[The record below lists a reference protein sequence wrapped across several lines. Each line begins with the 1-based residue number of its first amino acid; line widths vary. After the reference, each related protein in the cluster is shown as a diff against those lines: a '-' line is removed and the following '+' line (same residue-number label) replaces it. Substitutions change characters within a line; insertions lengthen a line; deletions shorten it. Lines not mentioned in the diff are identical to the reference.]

1 MNRSVMTPER
11 YQQIDQIFQAALERE
26 PAKRASFLD
35 EACSGDETLR
45 QEVESLIT
53 SGHGGLSFI
62 DEPAFEMAARLL
74 ASDEPELAVGE
85 RIDRY
90 EVVSLLGSG
99 GMGEVYLAHDEKLD
113 RKIALKLLPSHF
125 TTNEERLRRFQ
136 QEARAASA
144 LNHPNIITIHEIGQ
158 VESRNFIATE
168 FVDGETLRQRM
179 RHGPLSLHE
188 SLDIAIQVCGALAA
202 AHKAGIVH
210 RDIKPENI
218 MLRHDGYV
226 KVLDFGLAKLTEQ
239 QEPATQTAATENVD
253 ISSGLVMG
261 TVRYMSPEQAGGRQ
275 VDPRSDIFSF
285 GVVLYEMI
293 AGRPPFEG
301 KNSNELI
308 STILKKEPS
317 PLSDLPEETQRLI
330 SRALRKRKE
339 DRYQTI
345 EDLLADLKSLKE
357 DTTVTNVGAQHQR
370 GRWTGSAFSTREVAA
385 ISTATT
391 IEYVISKI
399 KRHKTRTALGF
410 VTLVILLAGVAL
422 SYTYFFSRRSIIVQP
437 ARARDN
443 SIAVMPFA
451 NESGDPKVEY
461 LSDGVTGNL
470 IESLSKVPGLEV
482 KALSTVVRYKGANSD
497 ARRIGQELNVEAV
510 LFGHLIETGEDLTL
524 QVELVDSRNGNIL
537 WRQTYQKKVSG
548 LVVLQS
554 ELARDLVRKLSVPIT
569 DKTREKL
576 AKRDTEN
583 SDANRLYLRGVVL
596 ARKLTEQDIKKAIEL
611 FWQAIHKDPKYARA
625 YAAIASAHRSLT
637 LCCDGHPSELVQAKL
652 AAQKAVDLDA
662 ELAEGHSALAT
673 LIYSYDWNWAE
684 AEKEFLRALELDPNS
699 SMSHFS
705 YADFLGRMGRQKERN
720 EQGERARELEPFSP
734 FFNAFGAQKD
744 PEKAVERIRFA
755 IDLDPNFYF
764 SHSMAA
770 AIYSGSKMYAEA
782 IEEARLS
789 KKLSPDQTWS
799 DVILSNIFVNAGRPE
814 ESRAILDQLLLRSK
828 SRFVPPYHIAVVYN
842 NVGDKEGALYWLEKA
857 YAIRD
862 PKMTFLKT
870 MNWKNVENDPRF
882 QDILRRVGF

>member
-1 MNRSVMTPER
+1 MINGPESSIYKFDAFCVDSGKRLLLRDDEIIALTPKVFETLLYLVNHNGKVLEKDELMSAIWPDTIVEENNLNKNISVLRQVLGEKPGAHRFIVTVPGKGYKFVADVRTISVEKIPDTSDSKPRREGRSSKRSAFAAAGVIAALAIAVLAFGYSYFNNQR
-11 YQQIDQIFQAALERE
+11 QID
-26 PAKRASFLD
+26 
-35 EACSGDETLR
+35 
-45 QEVESLIT
+45 
-53 SGHGGLSFI
+53 
-62 DEPAFEMAARLL
+62 
-74 ASDEPELAVGE
+74 
-85 RIDRY
+85 
-90 EVVSLLGSG
+90 
-99 GMGEVYLAHDEKLD
+99 
-113 RKIALKLLPSHF
+113 
-125 TTNEERLRRFQ
+125 
-136 QEARAASA
+136 
-144 LNHPNIITIHEIGQ
+144 
-158 VESRNFIATE
+158 
-168 FVDGETLRQRM
+168 
-179 RHGPLSLHE
+179 
-188 SLDIAIQVCGALAA
+188 
-202 AHKAGIVH
+202 
-210 RDIKPENI
+210 
-218 MLRHDGYV
+218 
-226 KVLDFGLAKLTEQ
+226 
-239 QEPATQTAATENVD
+239 
-253 ISSGLVMG
+253 
-261 TVRYMSPEQAGGRQ
+261 
-275 VDPRSDIFSF
+275 
-285 GVVLYEMI
+285 
-293 AGRPPFEG
+293 
-301 KNSNELI
+301 
-308 STILKKEPS
+308 
-317 PLSDLPEETQRLI
+317 
-330 SRALRKRKE
+330 
-339 DRYQTI
+339 
-345 EDLLADLKSLKE
+345 
-357 DTTVTNVGAQHQR
+357 
-370 GRWTGSAFSTREVAA
+370 
-385 ISTATT
+385 
-391 IEYVISKI
+391 
-399 KRHKTRTALGF
+399 
-410 VTLVILLAGVAL
+410 
-422 SYTYFFSRRSIIVQP
+422 
-437 ARARDN
+437 
-443 SIAVMPFA
+443 SIAVMPFV
-451 NESGDPKVEY
+451 NESGNAELEY
-461 LSDGVTGNL
+461 LSDGLTGNL
-470 IESLSKVPGLEV
+470 IESLSKVPDLQV

-554 ELARDLVRKLSVPIT
+554 ELARDLVHELSVPIT

-770 AIYSGSKMYAEA
+770 AIYSGRKMYAEA

-814 ESRAILDQLLLRSK
+814 ESRPILDQLLLRSK

>member
-1 MNRSVMTPER
+1 MINGPESSIYKFDAFCVDSGKRLLLRDDEIIALTPKVFETLLYLVNHNGKVLEKDELMSAIWPDTIVEENNLNKNISVLRQVLGENPGAHRFIVTVPGKGYKFVADVRTISVEKIPETSDSKPRRERRSSKRSAFAAAGVIAAIAIAVLAFGYSYFNNQR
-11 YQQIDQIFQAALERE
+11 QID
-26 PAKRASFLD
+26 
-35 EACSGDETLR
+35 
-45 QEVESLIT
+45 
-53 SGHGGLSFI
+53 
-62 DEPAFEMAARLL
+62 
-74 ASDEPELAVGE
+74 
-85 RIDRY
+85 
-90 EVVSLLGSG
+90 
-99 GMGEVYLAHDEKLD
+99 
-113 RKIALKLLPSHF
+113 
-125 TTNEERLRRFQ
+125 
-136 QEARAASA
+136 
-144 LNHPNIITIHEIGQ
+144 
-158 VESRNFIATE
+158 
-168 FVDGETLRQRM
+168 
-179 RHGPLSLHE
+179 
-188 SLDIAIQVCGALAA
+188 
-202 AHKAGIVH
+202 
-210 RDIKPENI
+210 
-218 MLRHDGYV
+218 
-226 KVLDFGLAKLTEQ
+226 
-239 QEPATQTAATENVD
+239 
-253 ISSGLVMG
+253 
-261 TVRYMSPEQAGGRQ
+261 
-275 VDPRSDIFSF
+275 
-285 GVVLYEMI
+285 
-293 AGRPPFEG
+293 
-301 KNSNELI
+301 
-308 STILKKEPS
+308 
-317 PLSDLPEETQRLI
+317 
-330 SRALRKRKE
+330 
-339 DRYQTI
+339 
-345 EDLLADLKSLKE
+345 
-357 DTTVTNVGAQHQR
+357 
-370 GRWTGSAFSTREVAA
+370 
-385 ISTATT
+385 
-391 IEYVISKI
+391 
-399 KRHKTRTALGF
+399 
-410 VTLVILLAGVAL
+410 
-422 SYTYFFSRRSIIVQP
+422 
-437 ARARDN
+437 
-443 SIAVMPFA
+443 SIAVMPFV
-451 NESGDPKVEY
+451 NESGNAELEY
-461 LSDGVTGNL
+461 LSDGLTGNL
-470 IESLSKVPGLEV
+470 IESLSKVPDLQV

-497 ARRIGQELNVEAV
+497 ARRIGEELNVEAV

-524 QVELVDSRNGNIL
+524 QVELVDSRNGNTL
-537 WRQTYQKKVSG
+537 WRRTYQKKVSG

-554 ELARDLVRKLSVPIT
+554 ELARDLVHELSVPIT

-705 YADFLGRMGRQKERN
+705 YADFLGRMARQKERN

-770 AIYSGSKMYAEA
+770 AIYSGRKMYAEA